1 MFLHFKPDRD
11 SELDDCR
18 ERAAIT
24 TVSRSDYR
32 RVARRHRITR
42 SSRCPSN
49 ASGRPKGGRHSLASV

>member
-24 TVSRSDYR
+24 TVSRSDHFG
-32 RVARRHRITR
+32 VA
-42 SSRCPSN
+42 
-49 ASGRPKGGRHSLASV
+49 